1 MTKKRKL
8 CLSHWKSIFVKWH
21 NLFPKLKFQ
30 VKLRTVWTETWILEE
45 MNSFSA
51 LFLLFYLWTVLWT
64 FADFPYFSTYGLS
77 FELLQ
82 IFPVSLLY
90 SPTHLIHGLSTS
102 LFLSLCPPKICVIC
116 NRWLHFHLQL
126 VGCLWWLQTYYFCF
140 PGAIPIPA
148 CLSSLPHDF
157 ILSFLSTASARKA
170 NGDSELSLFFCP
182 SLPWEII
189 SNAVDSL
196 QWKHRK
202 ESYFVIPSPQWQRL
216 TVKLPAS
223 DKEGKECRAH
233 IK

>member
-30 VKLRTVWTETWILEE
+30 VKLRTVWTETWIFEE
-45 MNSFSA
+45 LNSFSA
-51 LFLLFYLWTVLWT
+51 RS
-64 FADFPYFSTYGLS
+64 YFSTYGLS

-82 IFPVSLLY
+82 FFPGSLLY

-102 LFLSLCPPKICVIC
+102 LFLSLCPPKIRVIC

-126 VGCLWWLQTYYFCF
+126 VGYLWWLQTYYFCF

-157 ILSFLSTASARKA
+157 ILSFPSTASASKA
-170 NGDSELSLFFCP
+170 NGDSELSLLFCP

-189 SNAVDSL
+189 SSAVDSL
-196 QWKHRK
+196 QWRCRK